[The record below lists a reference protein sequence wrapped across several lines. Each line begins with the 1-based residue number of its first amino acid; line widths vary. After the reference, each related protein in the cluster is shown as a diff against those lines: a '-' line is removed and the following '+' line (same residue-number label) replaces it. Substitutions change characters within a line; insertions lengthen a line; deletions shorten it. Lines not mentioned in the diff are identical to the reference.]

1 MEYKLNRWF
10 NIVSPIGLIQIA
22 IIACGSAIIFYVYT
36 YSWKR
41 LLLPLALFLI
51 FFFYSLI
58 WIQPKVLEIKDG
70 QISYW
75 RQQVRRN
82 VNGYTPALWVFYR
95 VSGVSF
101 VALKQTRLERLF
113 DVGHITFRGNTD
125 FEVKKEKHRKKVFI
139 PSIHRVYGIRNFS
152 RVSREIARQF
162 PNVVI
167 DQ

>member
-1 MEYKLNRWF
+1 MEYKLNRLF

-22 IIACGSAIIFYVYT
+22 IIACGSAVICSVYT
-36 YSWKR
+36 YHWKSILVLSA
-41 LLLPLALFLI
+41 LLLIPL
-51 FFFYSLI
+51 FYLLI
-58 WIQPKVLEIKDG
+58 WVHPKVLEIKDG

-75 RQQVRRN
+75 RQQVRRK